1 MSYIS
6 KRLSKATNKYLKR
19 YDQKQDAKYIIYLNT
34 NNLYGNSMPNF
45 LPTSTLKWINTK
57 EFNSNKYSSNSS
69 KVVF

>member
-1 MSYIS
+1 
-6 KRLSKATNKYLKR
+6 
-19 YDQKQDAKYIIYLNT
+19 
-34 NNLYGNSMPNF
+34 MPNF